1 MALLNMLYGDPAGG
15 FGRREVKLGSA
26 VVTLNPSPMPKAKK
40 SGKRTSARCAA
51 CGEVSSPCCVSAI
64 RPNSSGRVLHED
76 LGSSAGYIDAQ
87 KHTA

>member
-15 FGRREVKLGSA
+15 FGRRTVKLGSA

-51 CGEVSSPCCVSAI
+51 CGEVSSSCSGSAI
-64 RPNSSGRVLHED
+64 KTDSSTRLVHED
-76 LGSSAGYIDAQ
+76 LGSSAAYFDA
-87 KHTA
+87 